1 MAPKCQTRNI
11 GCVLH
16 TGNHVRTLCLFLIF
30 FIFTNLLTCWAFSVS
45 CIASCARPFHH
56 TTTLYSDNPRVV
68 AKPLCRS
75 ACLRFSAACSEF
87 ITNDPVLTQLLGSS
101 INCEITTSADLNTLD
116 GGVVGSGW
124 VYDGYSILKTGS
136 EDLYMKEYDSLGGY
150 RCNATD
156 SPLAGNPFFPEST
169 ATFFLGG
176 LPYEVE
182 CFDPFTVNRGCG
194 GNQKLECPDPYLVSD
209 RSGCDTCKLPCPS
222 FIYETSEYRIM
233 WAVRAK
239 L

>member
-1 MAPKCQTRNI
+1 MYSLMTPPPPLQPSHRSI
-11 GCVLH
+11 L
-16 TGNHVRTLCLFLIF
+16 
-30 FIFTNLLTCWAFSVS
+30 TNS
-45 CIASCARPFHH
+45 
-56 TTTLYSDNPRVV
+56 VV

-87 ITNDPVLTQLLGSS
+87 IANDPVLIQLLGSS
-101 INCEITTSADLNTLD
+101 IDCEITTAANLNTLD
-116 GGVVGSGW
+116 GGVVEAGW

-136 EDLYMKEYDSLGGY
+136 EDLFMKEYDSLGGY